1 MYQAAAIVA
10 TLNTPH
16 RRQTTCTVQNLAP
29 PGPKDPLGPKDLL
42 EPLGTHPQG
51 SPFRQLDIMKC
62 QKKGC
67 QKENF
72 DPMRSTKSAMV

>member
-29 PGPKDPLGPKDLL
+29 PGPRDPLGQGDLL
-42 EPLGTHPQG
+42 GSPGSQRQG
-51 SPFRQLDIMKC
+51 SQFPQLDIMRC
-62 QKKGC
+62 G
-67 QKENF
+67 
-72 DPMRSTKSAMV
+72 

>member
-29 PGPKDPLGPKDLL
+29 PGRRDPLGQGDLL
-42 EPLGTHPQG
+42 GPLGTQTQCSQFPQLG
-51 SPFRQLDIMKC
+51 IMRRQKRMPK
-62 QKKGC
+62 
-67 QKENF
+67 
-72 DPMRSTKSAMV
+72 